1 MKQNINNNNASREV
15 ILTESKTMRREYID
29 NEQNYDILDKI
40 KALPYLTDDMV
51 LSVEQVSNY
60 YEVSNEAIKTVIKR
74 HRDELEEDGISTMVG
89 EELKD
94 FKQILTEVHGAS
106 QLPIGKRTASLT
118 IVTKRAMLRIGML
131 LTTSPIAKK
140 VRNYLLDCEKETS
153 QEKQIWIAK
162 REAGKIDRKRMTTA
176 ISNYVAEG
184 KNKRFAYPNYT
195 NMIYQVIFGKTAKE
209 MREERGFSKNDALRD
224 SFTGEELSKVDESE
238 TITTA
243 LITLGFGFDYI
254 KEQLRNKYT
263 KTIDSNEQNKREL
276 N

>member
-1 MKQNINNNNASREV
+1 MKQNINNNNTSREV
-15 ILTESKTMRREYID
+15 ILTESKTMRKEYID

-40 KALPYLTDDMV
+40 KAIPYLNDDMV
-51 LSVEQVSNY
+51 LSVEQVANY

-89 EELKD
+89 EELRE
-94 FKQILTEVHGAS
+94 FKRILTEVHGAS
-106 QLPIGKRTASLT
+106 QSLIGKRTANLT

-153 QEKQIWIAK
+153 QENKIWIAK

-176 ISNYVAEG
+176 ISYYLPES
-184 KNKRFAYPNYT
+184 KNKKFAYPTYT

-224 SFTGEELSKVDESE
+224 SFTGEELVKVDESE

-243 LITLGFGFDYI
+243 LVTLGFSYDYI
-254 KEQLRNKYT
+254 KEQLRNKYIN
-263 KTIDSNEQNKREL
+263 KIDCKQNIKEL
-276 N
+276 S

>member
-1 MKQNINNNNASREV
+1 MKQVNNKEISREI
-15 ILTESKTMRREYID
+15 ILTESRTAREDYMD
-29 NEQNYDILDKI
+29 NEEMYDILDKI
-40 KALPYLTDDMV
+40 KAIPYLTEDMV
-51 LSVEQVSNY
+51 VSVEQVSNY
-60 YEVSNEAIKTVIKR
+60 YEVSKKAINTIIDR
-74 HRDELEEDGISTMVG
+74 HRDELEEDGITTIRG
-89 EELKD
+89 GELKD
-94 FKQILTEVHGAS
+94 LKEKIDFQIISNKTT
-106 QLPIGKRTASLT
+106 ILT

-195 NMIYQVIFGKTAKE
+195 NMIYQAIFGKTAKE
-209 MREERGFSKNDALRD
+209 MREERGFTKNDALRD

-254 KEQLRNKYT
+254 KEQLGNKYS
-263 KTIDSNEQNKREL
+263 KKIQCNEQNKREL
-276 N
+276 I

>member
-1 MKQNINNNNASREV
+1 MKQNINNNDTSREV
-15 ILTESKTMRREYID
+15 ILTESKTMRKEYID

-40 KALPYLTDDMV
+40 KALPYLTNDMV

-176 ISNYVAEG
+176 ISNYVPES

-209 MREERGFSKNDALRD
+209 MREERGFTKNDALRD
-224 SFTGEELSKVDESE
+224 SFTGEELSKVDTCE

-263 KTIDSNEQNKREL
+263 KVIDNNKQNKKEL
-276 N
+276 I